1 MLSLVKE
8 AVTTENGWGKL
19 GFLEELKDDVRYYA
33 NYNYNVVGKYIL
45 SHNPEDFMI
54 YGKIDITRMI
64 FPIIRK
70 IVAYTNWTTRIDE
83 PNLVKIEDPEKFVN
97 YVIKLW
103 KEYDAELIQIIEDRK
118 KHGINLDY
126 EAEMC
131 AKIVETIN
139 YILKKDENGEQ

>member
-8 AVTTENGWGKL
+8 GVTTENGWGKL
-19 GFLEELKDDVRYYA
+19 GFLEELKGDVRYCA

-45 SHNPEDFMI
+45 NHDPDDFMI
-54 YGKIDITRMI
+54 YGKIDITTMI

-70 IVAYTNWTTRIDE
+70 IVAYTNWTTGIDE
-83 PNLVKIEDPEKFVN
+83 PNLVKIEDPDKFVN
-97 YVIKLW
+97 YVIELW

-131 AKIVETIN
+131 AKIAETIN